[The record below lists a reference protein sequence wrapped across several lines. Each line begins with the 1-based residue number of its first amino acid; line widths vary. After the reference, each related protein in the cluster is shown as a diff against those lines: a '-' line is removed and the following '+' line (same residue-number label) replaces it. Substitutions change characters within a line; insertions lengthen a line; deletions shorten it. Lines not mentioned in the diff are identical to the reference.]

1 MSEKNIVNLAAEE
14 PKAWQSARSNRAGQ
28 KMDKSRLNL
37 NSPRVAP
44 YIFVLPFMLIFVIF
58 FLYPI
63 FSTILMSFQSVN
75 INDIRFIGL
84 DNYRAL
90 LENTTLPIAIRN
102 SVTYMVFTLLILI
115 PFPVILACMLN
126 SPSMRG
132 SGFFRAVL
140 FLPILCSIV
149 VAGLTFRF
157 LFNETDTALVN
168 NVIINLFGGER
179 VRWLGLRWPA
189 MAVLV
194 ILATWRWTGMN
205 IIYFLSG
212 LNNIPVEL
220 FEAAEVDGANALQKF
235 RYITLPLLMPTIIY
249 VLTISIY
256 GGLAMFVES
265 HMLWAGRASPR
276 NIGLTIVGFIY
287 QYGVSHGDF
296 GFASAAG
303 LVLLVVVLGINLVQL
318 RLTGIIGKENG

>member
-1 MSEKNIVNLAAEE
+1 MSEIERPRCISSISTLADQHVELRRPKMENL
-14 PKAWQSARSNRAGQ
+14 
-28 KMDKSRLNL
+28 RLNL
-37 NSPRVAP
+37 NSPKVAP
-44 YIFVLPFMLIFVIF
+44 YIFVLPFVLIFAVF
-58 FLYPI
+58 FIYPI
-63 FSTILMSFQSVN
+63 GNTIMMSFQSVN
-75 INDIRFIGL
+75 FNDIRFVGL
-84 DNYRAL
+84 ENYRAL
-90 LENTTLPIAIRN
+90 LSSSILPTAIRN
-102 SVTYMVFTLLILI
+102 SVTYTIFTLLVLI

-126 SPSMRG
+126 SKSMRG

-140 FLPILCSIV
+140 FLPILCSVV

-157 LFNETDTALVN
+157 MFMETDTALVN
-168 NVIINLFGGER
+168 NIVIDLLGGER

-189 MAVLV
+189 MAVMV

-220 FEAAEVDGANALQKF
+220 YEACEVDGANTWQKF
-235 RYITLPLLMPTIIY
+235 RYITLPLLRPTIIY

-265 HMLWAGRASPR
+265 HMLWAGRSSPR

-287 QYGVSHGDF
+287 QEGVSHGEF

-303 LVLLVVVLGINLVQL
+303 LLLLAVVLAINLFQL
-318 RLTGIIGKENG
+318 RLTGGIGKEEN